1 MLGLEEDPR
10 GLSRRS
16 AYIGLDLLV
25 STTSLQPDLAD
36 GSALRCKNR
45 SGCLAYFEGCIVYRV
60 ASSDFYNIVTGMGD
74 TNQMQKLVENIQRH
88 VVDPLEVL
96 GSDANP
102 GKLRSSL
109 PDRTTEGPVRS
120 RVISPLPLIAVPFRL

>member
-45 SGCLAYFEGCIVYRV
+45 SGCLAHFEGCIVYRV

-74 TNQMQKLVENIQRH
+74 TNQIQKLAENIQWH
-88 VVDPLEVL
+88 AVDPLEVL
-96 GSDANP
+96 GSGANP
-102 GKLRSSL
+102 GKLRSSPPGGTTVGEISSDL
-109 PDRTTEGPVRS
+109 ATTPDCGA
-120 RVISPLPLIAVPFRL
+120 I